1 MSKLQDENLANPRK
15 KSQSQRKVKRKRK
28 LKRREFNETRLGHF
42 IQLEA
47 PLEYGLIMDVSGN
60 REPNADL
67 VESISYASLNPLFRK
82 AKFRRALIE
91 YRKLGCH
98 THHPKKVSPKTEM
111 RYMKMRQRL
120 KIQ

>member
-1 MSKLQDENLANPRK
+1 M
-15 KSQSQRKVKRKRK
+15 
-28 LKRREFNETRLGHF
+28 
-42 IQLEA
+42 
-47 PLEYGLIMDVSGN
+47 EYDLIMDVSGG

-91 YRKLGCH
+91 YRKFGCH
-98 THHPKKVSPKTEM
+98 THHPKKTSIKTEI
-111 RYMKMRQRL
+111 RYLKMRKQL